1 MIEVNVSLLYNIA
14 FRFANVV
21 VERLD
26 DSENQS
32 QNNYENHPYF
42 LPKNLKVNPKS
53 TGTTPPP
60 LVDFL

>member
-42 LPKNLKVNPKS
+42 LPKS
-53 TGTTPPP
+53 A
-60 LVDFL
+60 